1 MGRGPQGAWGPSR
14 LSTASQAVSLPSGGH
29 YTAQLHQHSDTV
41 PRWEVSSLGN
51 PFSAKNVR
59 PRSPCLFWNWTGEL
73 WVAEPPGQ
81 PPVGP
86 HVGLVALATSRG
98 CCRGFSERPWLAT
111 RVGGASCR
119 LSPPGSYRPAAATE
133 SRLGIAGPT
142 GPPPRWTSRPHLK
155 LWIWTSLHHLGFLPA
170 WFARPRGV
178 GPATWAPAHRRA
190 SAGAGSAACRRAAK
204 LGVSWVLPQESACR
218 CDRDA
223 EVSGVQRLSQG
234 SSLVRWCPEPLPP
247 VLVGQTSCRVRSPMQ
262 GSVA

>member
-1 MGRGPQGAWGPSR
+1 MRLLPWILRAPLVGHQGRGCF
-14 LSTASQAVSLPSGGH
+14 LP
-29 YTAQLHQHSDTV
+29 A
-41 PRWEVSSLGN
+41 
-51 PFSAKNVR
+51 
-59 PRSPCLFWNWTGEL
+59 
-73 WVAEPPGQ
+73 Q
-81 PPVGP
+81 PPRI
-86 HVGLVALATSRG
+86 LQTSSGYGEQAGNSRTH
-98 CCRGFSERPWLAT
+98 W
-111 RVGGASCR
+111 
-119 LSPPGSYRPAAATE
+119 AA
-133 SRLGIAGPT
+133 
-142 GPPPRWTSRPHLK
+142 PRWTSRPHLK